1 MKLGAVAFFLP
12 YFFVLN
18 PALVGR
24 GSTLDV
30 ILSAVTGFLGAIAMA
45 YGLFAWVNSR
55 MNLPIRFL
63 FFAGGLM
70 LLFPE
75 HMTSLVGLGVVLVA
89 LGFERI
95 LKKAIAVST
104 VLF

>member
-24 GSTLDV
+24 SGALDV
-30 ILSAVTGFLGAIAMA
+30 SVAAVTGFLGAIAMA
-45 YGLFAWVNSR
+45 YGLFGWLKSR
-55 MNLPIRFL
+55 LNLLIRFL

-89 LGFERI
+89 LAGERMV
-95 LKKAIAVST
+95 KKAST
-104 VLF
+104 SLP